1 MQLNNTLNKRMSKY
15 LYQTNGNFYLF
26 SNFIK
31 LLKINKYPNLQKES
45 NNSFTE
51 MYLQIFKIQTQKPS
65 IPSIKIY

>member
-1 MQLNNTLNKRMSKY
+1 MGIFVY
-15 LYQTNGNFYLF
+15 LVILLSYL
-26 SNFIK
+26 K
-31 LLKINKYPNLQKES
+31 LTSIQIYKKES